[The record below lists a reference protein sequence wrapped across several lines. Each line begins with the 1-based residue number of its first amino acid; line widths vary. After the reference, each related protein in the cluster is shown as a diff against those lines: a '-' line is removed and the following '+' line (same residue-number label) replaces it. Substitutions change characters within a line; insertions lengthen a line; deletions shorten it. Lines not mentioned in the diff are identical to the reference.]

1 MANPP
6 PPWTETHKKLK
17 KNSHQNPPKIKP
29 ITTGRHRKSNPKPTR
44 NSHTTMRHTTLIS
57 PCHAHTD
64 LHVVPTP
71 TSNPAP
77 VACLKEEDSD
87 VREGVTMN
95 TGIESEK
102 RERERTEWHA
112 RRYPRRPPTQLR
124 WRV

>member
-6 PPWTETHKKLK
+6 PPWIETHKKLK

-29 ITTGRHRKSNPKPTR
+29 ITTVRHRKSNPKLTR
-44 NSHTTMRHTTLIS
+44 NSHTTTRHTTPIS

-64 LHVVPTP
+64 LHVVLTS

-77 VACLKEEDSD
+77 VACLKEEDSN

-95 TGIESEK
+95 TGIESEERE
-102 RERERTEWHA
+102 RERERTEWHT
-112 RRYPRRPPTQLR
+112 R
-124 WRV
+124 